1 MKSIKKLLTMMLAIV
16 VLAALVVPFAPVS
29 AASSNIKLVID
40 GTEVKT
46 AIPPFV
52 ENGTTFVPLRAA
64 TEFLGAD
71 VSWNQ
76 TTRQAT
82 VKTAGYVVV
91 FTIGSRDFTVNGVR
105 KTSGQ
110 ATQLINGST
119 MIPIRALAESIGAEV
134 SYDHSTV
141 TASVKYFTNMKG
153 NIVVTGST
161 TVQPIMQ
168 AAADY
173 LIGKNTGL
181 SISVAGGGSG
191 TGKNDT
197 KNGTN
202 NIGMSSS
209 AMSADDMRTLDAF
222 IVAKD
227 AVAIIVHPNNPVK
240 GLTKE
245 QAIDIFTGK
254 IKNWNEVGGNNAP
267 ILVQTREAGS
277 GTLDTIQSLLLGSGN
292 SIVGT
297 ATAHSSSGLL
307 LNAVAN
313 NANAIGYDSIGYL
326 NNTVKAVTL
335 AGIMPSAATVKN
347 GAYSISRDLW
357 VFTKGRPTGVY
368 AMLID
373 FLRSEYCQT
382 KITVPEGYVS
392 IR

>member
-1 MKSIKKLLTMMLAIV
+1 MSLAIV
-16 VLAALVVPFAPVS
+16 LISALFLPISPANAS
-29 AASSNIKLVID
+29 SSNIKLVID

-46 AIPPFV
+46 AVPPFV

-71 VSWNQ
+71 VSWNG

-91 FTIGSRDFTVNGVR
+91 FTIGSRDFTVNGAR
-105 KTSGQ
+105 KTAAQ
-110 ATQLINGST
+110 AAQLKNGST
-119 MIPIRALAESIGAEV
+119 MIPIRALAESIGADV
-134 SYDHSTV
+134 SYNAATV
-141 TASVKYFTNMKG
+141 TATIKYFTNMKG
-153 NIVVTGST
+153 SVVVTGST

-173 LIGKNTGL
+173 LISKNTGL

-209 AMSADDMRTLDAF
+209 AMSADDMKVLDAF

-240 GLTKE
+240 GLTKQ

-292 SIVGT
+292 SVVST

-307 LNAVAN
+307 LNAVAGS
-313 NANAIGYDSIGYL
+313 ANAIGFDSIGYV
-326 NNTVKAVTL
+326 NSTVKAIPL
-335 AGIMPSAATVKN
+335 AGIMPSPATVKN

-373 FLRSEYCQT
+373 FLRSDYCQNN
-382 KITVPEGYVS
+382 ITVREGYVS

>member
-1 MKSIKKLLTMMLAIV
+1 MKSLKKLLTAAMALMLIVALIPAIP
-16 VLAALVVPFAPVS
+16 AS
-29 AASSNIKLVID
+29 AADIKLIID
-40 GTEVKT
+40 GIEVKT
-46 AIPPFV
+46 TVPPFV
-52 ENGTTFVPLRAA
+52 EGGTTFVPLRAA
-64 TEFLGAD
+64 TEFLGAE
-71 VSWNQ
+71 VSWNG
-76 TTRQAT
+76 TSRQAT
-82 VKTAGYVVV
+82 IKTAGYVVV

-105 KTSGQ
+105 KTSVQ
-110 ATQLINGST
+110 AAQLKNGST
-119 MIPIRALAESIGAEV
+119 MIPIRALSEAIGADV
-134 SYDHSTV
+134 SYSATPTP
-141 TASVKYFTNMKG
+141 TATIKYFTNMKG
-153 NIVVTGST
+153 NVVVTGST

-197 KNGTN
+197 KSGSN

-209 AMSADDMRTLDAF
+209 AMSADDMRELDAF

-227 AVAIIVHPNNPVK
+227 AVAIIVHPSNPVK
-240 GLTKE
+240 GLTKQ

-254 IKNWNEVGGNNAP
+254 IKNWKDVGGNNAP

-277 GTLDTIQSLLLGSGN
+277 GTLDTVQSLLLGSGN
-292 SIVGT
+292 SIVTT
-297 ATAHSSSGLL
+297 ATPHSSSGLL
-307 LNAVAN
+307 LNAVAG

-326 NNTVKAVTL
+326 NNTVKALTLDNVT
-335 AGIMPSAATVKN
+335 PSRATVQN
-347 GAYSISRDLW
+347 GAYAISRDLW

-373 FLRSEYCQT
+373 FLRSDYCQNN
-382 KITVPEGYVS
+382 ITVPAGYVA